1 MNLLHNIVFPDLES
15 LSLFLT
21 LSHSFRLQIIN
32 HHLPCYF
39 YRVLFILSTIGLVN
53 LGSLAKT
60 NQPNFVIIFT
70 DDMGYGDIGPF
81 GSDHPTPHL
90 NRMAEEGMKLT
101 DFYVSSTACTP
112 SRSALLTGCY
122 ADRIEMGRSVVFP
135 ADKRGLNPKEITIAE
150 MLKEGGYKTGCFGK
164 WHLGDQLPFMPG
176 SRL

>member
-1 MNLLHNIVFPDLES
+1 MIAGTDFFFKDGDHPFLTIFPDLES
-15 LSLFLT
+15 LPLLKQK
-21 LSHSFRLQIIN
+21 HSFPIQQLMKLQLRRAFSKS
-32 HHLPCYF
+32 LPFLLIYWICS
-39 YRVLFILSTIGLVN
+39 VGVSANV
-53 LGSLAKT
+53 
-60 NQPNFVIIFT
+60 NQPNIVIIFT

-135 ADKRGLNPKEITIAE
+135 ADERGLNPK
-150 MLKEGGYKTGCFGK
+150 K
-164 WHLGDQLPFMPG
+164 LP
-176 SRL
+176 